1 MKKTIFSALMLICT
15 GLFGQATLPANW
27 DMSNI
32 STPPTGWSYNLNV
45 TAGNLIYTGAGF
57 FNSAPQAIRLDG
69 SGENLQLFFSGR
81 ADTVE
86 YFVRHTGTGTPT
98 TAVFNV
104 EESTDGTTW
113 TVARNYAGSSPLPG
127 SLTKHITRLKPGSR
141 YVRFIYTTKQT
152 NYNVSVDDI
161 TVKPAGPSTS
171 PEIAVFDGSKPLV
184 NGGNYQPGNS
194 GLYPLTLKNIGIG
207 DSLKI
212 DSVRF
217 SGAAALYFKAG
228 GVPNGIA
235 ASGQAN
241 ILLQLTGAP
250 AGSAKATMK
259 IYTNDGVGNQV
270 FSVNVY
276 AISGSYATEPNAVP
290 SINFSTV
297 RAWQIRVDA
306 AATNAENVLV
316 LVSRDSITET
326 PADGS
331 IYEKG
336 SYLGKARV
344 VSSGAAGNFRIDRII
359 ANTQYYVKVYAWNGY
374 GNFTNYYQT
383 GFAIDKVNTPGLNA
397 GSYYSGIT
405 PTDTAF
411 IAKIRSKVR
420 PHFQIYYSNFGA
432 TMVEDFEA
440 YDTTGGKR
448 VLTCNYTGYKHLFL
462 PPIIWDTL
470 SREHSYPQSWMP
482 IPAGA
487 ATDSACGSDLFSL
500 FPVHQN
506 KANAVRSNVP
516 YNNLK
521 TVTFQF
527 LEGKYGMDSSG
538 KMAYEPPDR
547 VKGMMARACFYT
559 CATYHTDAKPFTLPT
574 SNQFINDLQDQNVLK
589 RWNNQFPPSKYEMA
603 RQEYAAFKQNNRNPF
618 VDNPNWACYID
629 FEKMKHVPSGDCFKV
644 SNSTQKIGR
653 QTLTINA
660 MPNPATEK
668 ISIDLSAFGSQNAD
682 LLLMDITGNVVLESQ
697 SHGKT
702 ATLNIS
708 ALPSGVY
715 MLYAHNA
722 TAHAALKVTK
732 P

>member
-1 MKKTIFSALMLICT
+1 MKKTIFSAFMLICT
-15 GLFGQATLPANW
+15 GLFGQATLPASW
-27 DMSNI
+27 DMSNV
-32 STPPTGWSYNLNV
+32 TVPPTGWSYNLSIV
-45 TAGNLIYTGAGF
+45 AGNLTYTSAGF
-57 FNSAPQAIRLDG
+57 FNSAPQSLRLDG
-69 SGENLQLFFSGR
+69 SGEYLQLYFAGR

-86 YFVRHTGTGTPT
+86 YFVRTNPGTDAGT
-98 TAVFNV
+98 VFNI
-104 EESTDGTTW
+104 EESADGTTW
-113 TVARNYAGSSPLPG
+113 TNVRNYTKSLPQT
-127 SLTKHITRLKPGSR
+127 LTKHMVRLKGSSR
-141 YVRFIYTTKQT
+141 FVRFIYTTKVT
-152 NYNVSVDDI
+152 GFNVALDDVV
-161 TVKPAGPSTS
+161 VKPAGPSAS
-171 PEIAVFDGSKPLV
+171 PEIAVLDGTKPLI

-194 GLYPLTLKNIGIG
+194 GLFPLTIKNNGLG

-212 DSVRF
+212 DSIRF
-217 SGAAALYFKAG
+217 SGASAQYFKVG
-228 GVPNGIA
+228 GAPKAIA
-235 ASGQAN
+235 ASSQAN
-241 ILLQLTGAP
+241 ILLQMNGAP

-259 IYTNDGVGNQV
+259 IYSNDGVGNQM

-290 SINFSTV
+290 SINFATV
-297 RAWQIRVDA
+297 RAWQIKVDA
-306 AATNAENVLV
+306 GVTNAENVLV
-316 LVSRDSITET
+316 LVSKDSITET

-331 IYEKG
+331 VYEKG

-344 VSSGAAGNFRIDRII
+344 VTSGAAGNFRIDRII
-359 ANTQYYVKVYAWNGY
+359 ANTQYFVKVFAWNGY
-374 GNFTNYYQT
+374 GNFTNYNQAGY
-383 GFAIDKVNTPGLNA
+383 AIDKVTTQGLNA
-397 GSYYSGIT
+397 GTYYSGIS

-448 VLTCNYTGYKHLFL
+448 VLTCNYTGYKHLFV

-470 SREHSYPQSWMP
+470 SREHAYPQSWMP
-482 IPAGA
+482 IPSGS

-527 LEGKYGMDSSG
+527 MDGKYGQDSAG
-538 KMAYEPPDR
+538 NLAYEPPDR
-547 VKGMMARACFYT
+547 TKGMVARACFYT
-559 CATYHTDAKPFTLPT
+559 CATYHTAAKPFTLPT
-574 SNQFINDLQDQNVLK
+574 SNQFINDLQDQKVLK
-589 RWNNQFPPSKYEMA
+589 RWNIQFPPSKYEMA
-603 RQEYAAFKQNNRNPF
+603 RHEYASFKQNNRNPF

-629 FEKMKHVPSGDCFKV
+629 FSNMKHVASGDCNKL
-644 SNSTQKIGR
+644 STATQKIGR
-653 QTLTINA
+653 KTLQIST
-660 MPNPATEK
+660 MPNPSTEK

-708 ALPSGVY
+708 ALPTGVY

-722 TAHAALKVTK
+722 TAHAAVKVVK

>member
-1 MKKTIFSALMLICT
+1 
-15 GLFGQATLPANW
+15 
-27 DMSNI
+27 
-32 STPPTGWSYNLNV
+32 
-45 TAGNLIYTGAGF
+45 
-57 FNSAPQAIRLDG
+57 
-69 SGENLQLFFSGR
+69 
-81 ADTVE
+81 
-86 YFVRHTGTGTPT
+86 
-98 TAVFNV
+98 
-104 EESTDGTTW
+104 
-113 TVARNYAGSSPLPG
+113 
-127 SLTKHITRLKPGSR
+127 
-141 YVRFIYTTKQT
+141 
-152 NYNVSVDDI
+152 
-161 TVKPAGPSTS
+161 
-171 PEIAVFDGSKPLV
+171 
-184 NGGNYQPGNS
+184 
-194 GLYPLTLKNIGIG
+194 
-207 DSLKI
+207 
-212 DSVRF
+212 
-217 SGAAALYFKAG
+217 
-228 GVPNGIA
+228 
-235 ASGQAN
+235 
-241 ILLQLTGAP
+241 
-250 AGSAKATMK
+250 MK

-374 GNFTNYYQT
+374 GNFANYYQT

-527 LEGKYGMDSSG
+527 MDGKYGTDSAG
-538 KMAYEPPDR
+538 ALAYEPPDR
-547 VKGMMARACFYT
+547 AKGMMARACFYT

-660 MPNPATEK
+660 MPNPASDK
-668 ISIDLSAFGSQNAD
+668 VSVDVSAFGSQKVD
-682 LLLMDITGNVVLESQ
+682 LLLMDVTGNIVLETKVT
-697 SHGKT
+697 GKI
-702 ATLNIS
+702 ASIDIASLS
-708 ALPSGVY
+708 SGVY
-715 MLYAHNA
+715 MLYAHSTN
-722 TAHAALKVTK
+722 AHAAVKVVK